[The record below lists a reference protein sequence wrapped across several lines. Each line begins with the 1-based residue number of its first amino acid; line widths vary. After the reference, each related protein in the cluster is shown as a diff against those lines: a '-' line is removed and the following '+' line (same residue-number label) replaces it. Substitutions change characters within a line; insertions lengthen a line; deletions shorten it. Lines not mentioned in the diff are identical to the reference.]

1 MSSLQAGSL
10 VIGLILLVG
19 GPIIYW
25 IFFRMDEGDEFP
37 VAAVKP
43 PKSLT
48 ANEIAE
54 IEEALRVTLP
64 QDFITFLTKGRNNIV
79 DHTTVMD
86 NAATII
92 EATNEYRRGFED
104 LPPWPDTLIYIGDE
118 GDACPYVIDSI
129 SGRVMQLDKGNL
141 GRPPLSEF
149 LSFSAFLEKIEG
161 QENDV
166 DGSALNR

>member
-25 IFFRMDEGDEFP
+25 IFFKMDKGVEFP
-37 VAAVKP
+37 IAAVEP

-64 QDFITFLTKGRNNIV
+64 QDFVTFLTKGRNNIV

-86 NAATII
+86 DAATII
-92 EATNEYRRGFED
+92 EATMDYRGGVED
-104 LPPWPDTLIYIGDE
+104 LPSWPDSLVYIGDE
-118 GDACPYVIDSI
+118 EDACPYVIDSE
-129 SGRVMQLDKGNL
+129 SGRVMHLDKGNF
-141 GRPPLSEF
+141 GKPPLSEF
-149 LSFSAFLEKIEG
+149 VSFSAFLEKIEG
-161 QENDV
+161 
-166 DGSALNR
+166 GSALNR